1 PPRCPPATLF
11 PYTTLVRSE
20 LKAIKGVACAV
31 EGGAITEDDVAGRF
45 TAQERSAPVGTEQI
59 ALVEHNAGG
68 RASTIDVAGRHD
80 AGIVL
85 TPLRGG
91 NILARTAV
99 GVPVAGAIAREPAGV
114 AVFKQVGRARRGR
127 IVVVVLKHIA
137 EGRDRL
143 LVTVAETMSDDFDV
157 GAVGIHAGGET
168 TDINVTVVT

>member
-99 GVPVAGAIAREPAGV
+99 GVPVAVPSRENQPGVPYSSREDVRGAGRTAL
-114 AVFKQVGRARRGR
+114 AVLNPSPKG
-127 IVVVVLKHIA
+127 
-137 EGRDRL
+137 
-143 LVTVAETMSDDFDV
+143 
-157 GAVGIHAGGET
+157 
-168 TDINVTVVT
+168 